1 MVMQTRKSLDH
12 TKHKSIHLNS
22 LRVKKQ
28 ILGGLETIFSMP
40 QWPPWFI
47 GLDVLIMVKAGM

>member
-1 MVMQTRKSLDH
+1 MQTRKSLDH

>member
-1 MVMQTRKSLDH
+1 MQTRKSLDH
-12 TKHKSIHLNS
+12 TNRKSVQLNS
-22 LRVKKQ
+22 VPVKKQ
-28 ILGGLETIFSMP
+28 ILRGFENIFSMP